1 MDLGCCLLGRAR
13 ARDGRGCLRR
23 GSEVDCTIREPT
35 LQVVGFPKL
44 YVSALLRGL
53 STCVV
58 PPEMLGWYV
67 KGSPFKEEPR
77 PEETNRILVN

>member
-1 MDLGCCLLGRAR
+1 MAEVVCVGAR
-13 ARDGRGCLRR
+13 RLT
-23 GSEVDCTIREPT
+23 VPT

-58 PPEMLGWYV
+58 PSEMLEWYV
-67 KGSPFKEEPR
+67 KGSSFKEAPR
-77 PEETNRILVN
+77 PEETNQILIN